1 MRDTTALHPTLQAKL
16 EELKTKCAAQGLKIG
31 IGECVR
37 TVAEQDALYAQGRT
51 TSGSIVTN
59 AKGSSYS
66 SMHQWGIAFDF
77 YRNDGTGAYNDKD
90 GFFSK
95 VGKIGQS
102 LGLEWGGAWTSI
114 VDKPHFQLPDWGSGP
129 SKLKKLYGTPEK
141 FMVSWPKAATTA
153 TTTTTTATTTQAA
166 AKPAAQTAT
175 TTNKEDED
183 MDISKLTDAQVLELA
198 DRMMTVLG
206 SQEPSDW
213 SQDART
219 WAEDKGVIKGDSQGK
234 KMYKKPVTREE
245 LATIAYRLHGAD

>member
-16 EELKTKCAAQGLKIG
+16 AELKTKCAAQGLKIG

-95 VGKIGQS
+95 VGKIGQGI
-102 LGLEWGGAWTSI
+102 GLEWGGSWTSI

-141 FMVSWPKAATTA
+141 FKASWPKA
-153 TTTTTTATTTQAA
+153 TTTATQTTTQ
-166 AKPAAQTAT
+166 T
-175 TTNKEDED
+175 TKKEDDIVTQTEFNTM
-183 MDISKLTDAQVLELA
+183 MDAYLEQRNALADAQWGDEWEKA
-198 DRMMTVLG
+198 K
-206 SQEPSDW
+206 
-213 SQDART
+213 A
-219 WAEDKGVIKGDSQGK
+219 WAEEQGIIKGDQYGN
-234 KMYKKPVTREE
+234 KMYQAWATRQA
-245 LATIAYRLHGAD
+245 LVLLLYRWNQESR